1 MTSNRAIVI
10 QIVFVLFAAVLIGN
24 AFYLQILDESIPNR
38 AVSTVTDNI
47 EIFPARG
54 LIYDRNGELLV
65 VNDQVY
71 DIKLTY
77 NFLDPDMD
85 TMRFCSFLGIDKK
98 DFERRIDVD
107 FRSSR
112 YSKRI
117 PFTFMSTVPAQDI
130 TALKETL
137 HEFPGFSI
145 QRRNVRGY
153 PNPSAAHILGYIRE
167 VNREEVDS
175 EANRDESGNRI
186 YESGDYIGSDGLEA
200 TYEPYL
206 KGEKGRRVVFK
217 DRLGREVGD
226 YKDGAMN
233 YDPISGINLY
243 TSIDLELQAY
253 AEKLMAG
260 KKGAVVAIE
269 PETGEILAMVSSPT
283 YDPNMLKISKERGAN
298 FQQLNANP
306 NQLFFNRSLSAQ
318 YPPGS
323 TYKML
328 VGLVG
333 MQEGVLTKD
342 KYIPCPGYYS
352 YNNFVGKC
360 RNHPPTQNIGRAIQ
374 FSCNTYFWDTFQKIV
389 DKGGAKNDEENLDK
403 FQQYMMEFGLGKK
416 LGVDIPGEEEGL
428 MPGAKLYNDRY
439 GKGKWYSTYIIS
451 LGIGQGEL
459 LLTTLQMANVAC
471 VLGNR
476 GYYITPHIVKRLDHP
491 TEELEPLRL
500 KRQDSSIEPQY
511 FDAVVEGMNLVVT
524 AGTGRQAQN
533 RYTPVA
539 GKTGTVQNP
548 FGEDHSTFIGFSPTE
563 KPSIAVSVYVENAGG
578 GGSFAAPIAGLLME
592 KYTNG
597 DISPEKAWVEDR
609 MLNTTLIEEVI
620 TNESDED

>member
-54 LIYDRNGELLV
+54 LIYHRNGELLV

-175 EANRDESGNRI
+175 EANIDESGNRI

-243 TSIDLELQAY
+243 TSIDLELQA
-253 AEKLMAG
+253 
-260 KKGAVVAIE
+260 
-269 PETGEILAMVSSPT
+269 
-283 YDPNMLKISKERGAN
+283 
-298 FQQLNANP
+298 
-306 NQLFFNRSLSAQ
+306 
-318 YPPGS
+318 
-323 TYKML
+323 
-328 VGLVG
+328 
-333 MQEGVLTKD
+333 
-342 KYIPCPGYYS
+342 
-352 YNNFVGKC
+352 
-360 RNHPPTQNIGRAIQ
+360 
-374 FSCNTYFWDTFQKIV
+374 
-389 DKGGAKNDEENLDK
+389 
-403 FQQYMMEFGLGKK
+403 
-416 LGVDIPGEEEGL
+416 
-428 MPGAKLYNDRY
+428 
-439 GKGKWYSTYIIS
+439 
-451 LGIGQGEL
+451 
-459 LLTTLQMANVAC
+459 
-471 VLGNR
+471 
-476 GYYITPHIVKRLDHP
+476 
-491 TEELEPLRL
+491 
-500 KRQDSSIEPQY
+500 
-511 FDAVVEGMNLVVT
+511 
-524 AGTGRQAQN
+524 
-533 RYTPVA
+533 
-539 GKTGTVQNP
+539 
-548 FGEDHSTFIGFSPTE
+548 
-563 KPSIAVSVYVENAGG
+563 
-578 GGSFAAPIAGLLME
+578 
-592 KYTNG
+592 
-597 DISPEKAWVEDR
+597 
-609 MLNTTLIEEVI
+609 
-620 TNESDED
+620 